1 MFTAQ
6 TIEISPERQL
16 TEYIQLIN
24 APAFDPAKLTL
35 QKAYK
40 TLITDCAHCLPE
52 FSAHQLRPLPLRESS
67 HKVDLPWHHI
77 VLT

>member
-1 MFTAQ
+1 MLTAQ

-24 APAFDPAKLTL
+24 APDFDTAELTL

-40 TLITDCAHCLPE
+40 PGTYN
-52 FSAHQLRPLPLRESS
+52 
-67 HKVDLPWHHI
+67 
-77 VLT
+77 